1 MDKNTLYSHLRW
13 PEYQALVKAACRLSG
28 LFSGASAA
36 PYIDYRF
43 VERLFVRCAGATD
56 NSRRDDSFDAFVQVF
71 ADHRA
76 GVGVKTFTDRSG
88 GRSME
93 KVAEF
98 TRLARLER
106 LAELS
111 PEALVYK
118 VAELRR
124 RRVLSD
130 TAANGVNLACSF
142 YHCLVRG
149 RDAKGAYAF
158 VHEESY
164 PLIDLWKLAPQDSQ
178 GRPLDAFPSELAGT
192 TVHFTDG
199 CRSYAYSTS
208 KNVLL
213 MRFDLQA
220 GRRSPRIPV
229 EPASDPVALLLGLAG
244 EGALWG
250 QDLAA
255 GQEACPEAEDSRPY
269 VVLPLYA
276 PKSLLSA
283 SPQVGPKSGIN
294 QWNAGGRPR
303 KFGEA
308 YIPVPK
314 RLHGNSRLAGFF
326 PAAGGVCRPFR
337 LRLPD
342 GSEVRAKLCQEG
354 MKALMSDPNDDLARW
369 LYAMIDGSFEKASL
383 RMREDEANRPYTYE
397 DREVVGKDSVAVLK
411 TDEERFELR
420 LLPLGAAR
428 RFWQLEAKG
437 GAPRTIG
444 GFEALLDAQ
453 AEQEAQEGQGDG

>member
-1 MDKNTLYSHLRW
+1 MDEGSLYSPLRW
-13 PEYQALVKAACRLSG
+13 SEYEALVKAACRLSG

-36 PYIDYRF
+36 PYVDYRF
-43 VERLFVRCAGATD
+43 AERLFVRCAGARD
-56 NSRRDDSFDAFVQVF
+56 NSRRDDSFDAFVQVYESL
-71 ADHRA
+71 RA

-88 GRSME
+88 GRPLE

-106 LAELS
+106 LAGLS
-111 PEALVYK
+111 PEALVRK

-130 TAANGVNLACSF
+130 ASANGVSLAGSY

-149 RDAKGAYAF
+149 RDGEGAYAF
-158 VHEESY
+158 VHEETY
-164 PLIDLWKLAPQDSQ
+164 PLIDLHGLAPLDSQ
-178 GRPLDAFPSELAGT
+178 GRPLDAYPRELAGT

-213 MRFDLQA
+213 MRFDLHA

-229 EPASDPVALLLGLAG
+229 EPAHDPVALLLGLAG
-244 EGALWG
+244 EGALW
-250 QDLAA
+250 AA
-255 GQEACPEAEDSRPY
+255 GQTAPPEEEDRRPY

-283 SPQVGPKSGIN
+283 SPQVGPKSGIS
-294 QWNAGGRPR
+294 QWSAGGRPR

-314 RLHGNSRLAGFF
+314 RLHEDSRLEGFF
-326 PAAGGVCRPFR
+326 PAADGVCRPFR

-342 GSEVRAKLCQEG
+342 GRDVRAKLCQEG

-383 RMREDEANRPYTYE
+383 RQREVGASRPYTYE
-397 DREVVGKDSVAVLK
+397 DLEVVGKDSVAVLK

-428 RFWQLEAKG
+428 RFWQLEARG
-437 GAPRTIG
+437 GAPRTLG
-444 GFEALLDAQ
+444 GFKALLDAQ
-453 AEQEAQEGQGDG
+453 AEQDAQEGQGAG